1 MNSKRNTYNE
11 KSFNYIFDNQLN
23 IPNNNGSLPIFENYP
38 KNTRINENNNINT
51 NQNYQS
57 LPSAKAMPINGSQIP
72 DFSLLNPVSTR
83 NNFDS
88 DKNKY

>member
-23 IPNNNGSLPIFENYP
+23 IPNNNLQFPIFEHYP
-38 KNTRINENNNINT
+38 KNTRINENNINKS
-51 NQNYQS
+51 QNYQS
-57 LPSAKAMPINGSQIP
+57 LPSAQAMPINGTQVP
-72 DFSLLNPVSTR
+72 DFNLLKPISTR

-88 DKNKY
+88 NKN